1 MKHLFILIL
10 LIGFLKITPARAD
23 FGLTASVVGLGVGV
37 GLVAAA
43 PFLDKRDQ
51 DEEIEEGKPT
61 CSECESGNEDEKAGV
76 DEEEFFNLDLSKTA
90 LEDLKLKAR
99 EYHGKNKRSW
109 CDAGAIKGFGQEG
122 INE

>member
-51 DEEIEEGKPT
+51 DEEIGEGKPT
-61 CSECESGNEDEKAGV
+61 CSECESGNEDEKV

-90 LEDLKLKAR
+90 LEDLRLKAVDR
-99 EYHGKNKRSW
+99 RNHAETHPLY
-109 CDAGAIKGFGQEG
+109 
-122 INE
+122 

>member
-1 MKHLFILIL
+1 MRKYL
-10 LIGFLKITPARAD
+10 LIVLVLFGFFRAGQEARAD
-23 FGLTASVVGLGVGV
+23 FGLTASLAGLGVGV

-43 PFLDKRDQ
+43 PFLDKSDQ

-90 LEDLKLKAR
+90 LEDLRLKAMGR
-99 EYHGKNKRSW
+99 RIE
-109 CDAGAIKGFGQEG
+109 
-122 INE
+122 